1 MPKPENKSC
10 NGSFWGAYRV
20 SRSANEPPFHKH
32 VKRSQH
38 ISIKRIMS
46 QNGGTLFKWLGSYKW
61 LQMTTNQFWGVSSF
75 LCSESLKFSTPCW
88 EVSRPNPPSHCA
100 HPFQEIMC
108 FFGVFAYWFLE
119 IKSWFCWMSC
129 FFSIYI
135 YISYICSVYSV
146 WDGWVSVSQTIVFL
160 CRGLDFLQQRKQ
172 APKAHSTNLLKSR
185 ITKVYTA
192 NALPA
197 SHGGWG
203 ESEKISG
210 YFWWFFRNPGW
221 KPPGMYKTLSMM
233 G

>member
-75 LCSESLKFSTPCW
+75 LCSVIPQLKVWNFPRHAGKWAVQIPPPTVPTPSKKSC
-88 EVSRPNPPSHCA
+88 V
-100 HPFQEIMC
+100 
-108 FFGVFAYWFLE
+108 FFVFAYWFLE
-119 IKSWFCWMSC
+119 TKTWLCWMSC
-129 FFSIYI
+129 FFSI
-135 YISYICSVYSV
+135 SYIFCVYSV

-160 CRGLDFLQQRKQ
+160 CRGLDFLEQRKQ

-203 ESEKISG
+203 ESEKNSK
-210 YFWWFFRNPGW
+210 YCWWFFRNPGW
-221 KPPGMYKTLSMM
+221 KPPGMYKTL
-233 G
+233 

>member
-1 MPKPENKSC
+1 MLLEHDLRIIQELAYYIWRKHISTHEIPNSSIHAPNQKWLKSRPWKMPKPENKSC

-135 YISYICSVYSV
+135 YIYHIIYIY
-146 WDGWVSVSQTIVFL
+146 I
-160 CRGLDFLQQRKQ
+160 
-172 APKAHSTNLLKSR
+172 
-185 ITKVYTA
+185 
-192 NALPA
+192 
-197 SHGGWG
+197 
-203 ESEKISG
+203 
-210 YFWWFFRNPGW
+210 
-221 KPPGMYKTLSMM
+221 
-233 G
+233 

>member
-75 LCSESLKFSTPCW
+75 LCSVIPQLKVWNFPRHAGKW
-88 EVSRPNPPSHCA
+88 AVQNPPSKIPPPTVP

-108 FFGVFAYWFLE
+108 FLCVFAYWFLK
-119 IKSWFCWMSC
+119 IKTWLCWMSC
-129 FFSIYI
+129 FFSI
-135 YISYICSVYSV
+135 SYIFC
-146 WDGWVSVSQTIVFL
+146 VFL
-160 CRGLDFLQQRKQ
+160 CRGLDFLEQRKQ

-197 SHGGWG
+197 SHGKKGRIR
-203 ESEKISG
+203 K
-210 YFWWFFRNPGW
+210 
-221 KPPGMYKTLSMM
+221 K
-233 G
+233 